1 MLFIYDRP
9 VNGMVK
15 EKKES
20 LEKLNI
26 VEVMHTTHMSV
37 KQGG

>member
-9 VNGMVK
+9 VIGMVK

-20 LEKLNI
+20 LEKFNT